1 MTQPRKTL
9 VSVTDTP
16 YYHIVSRC
24 VRRTFLCGYDQNTDT
39 DYEHR
44 RQWIVDRIRI
54 LSSLFA
60 VDICAFAVMSNHY
73 HLVIKLLPDQL
84 DELTDDEVIDRW
96 LALYRGSL
104 LVQQYRAGKA
114 LSLIEQESV
123 SDTIATWRKRL
134 CDLSWFMKC
143 LNEPVA
149 RQANLEDD
157 CTGHFWESRFKSQAL
172 RTEEALLTC
181 MAYVDL
187 NPIRAD
193 IATTPEN
200 SDYTSIQER
209 ITPTFDLVEAIRSE
223 TNGDIQ
229 HDFPTELKP
238 LLPFDEGISNKI
250 QTGIPFT
257 HTDYLALVDWTGRAV
272 LENKPGF
279 IPDNLPPI
287 LDRLTASTEQWL
299 VQATEFE
306 AHYRKKLSR
315 RPKYANTG

>member
-9 VSVTDTP
+9 ISVTDTS

-24 VRRTFLCGYDQNTDT
+24 VRRTFLCGYDQDTGT

-73 HLVIKLLPDQL
+73 HLVIKLAPDQL
-84 DELTDDEVIDRW
+84 DDLTDDEVMDRW
-96 LALYRGSL
+96 LILYRGSL
-104 LVQQYRAGKA
+104 LVQQYRAGDA
-114 LSLIEQESV
+114 LSLTERESV
-123 SDTIATWRKRL
+123 SDTISIWRKRL

-181 MAYVDL
+181 MTYVDL

-193 IATTPEN
+193 MATTPEN

-223 TNGDIQ
+223 TNGDLQ
-229 HDFPTELKP
+229 HNFPTELKP
-238 LLPFDEGISNKI
+238 LLPFDEGSSDKI
-250 QTGIPFT
+250 QTGIHLT